1 MLYNI
6 ILTMEGDKIISLL
19 NTEGYF
25 LFKNVIPKTEIEFAK
40 KNIKGTKIKYGNLLK
55 FIDTNMLPVV
65 NKKLDW
71 KLINTKYRISN
82 NNNSSDAT
90 GLHRDIQLHKE
101 KHIPIFTCLSYLDEE
116 IMELIPGSHSKP
128 VIEAHN
134 LLKYYN
140 KRIRLRIKPGD
151 ILLFNASMIHR
162 GIFYKNN
169 NPNRRLIQLFDCIP
183 KELFRRIQPR
193 ILHLPCLDKC
203 SSSFSGLIKYISKME
218 FLISIVIFINY
229 LNVARG
235 YGTNYNFV
243 SKEYLGLSTEAN
255 QDRLEPKY
263 NKDIWED
270 SNLYITRGD
279 LVNNPKDKI
288 SYYFFYSQLLNSILF
303 TIYIIVFIV
312 IVIYLLKLSFSS

>member
-1 MLYNI
+1 
-6 ILTMEGDKIISLL
+6 
-19 NTEGYF
+19 
-25 LFKNVIPKTEIEFAK
+25 
-40 KNIKGTKIKYGNLLK
+40 
-55 FIDTNMLPVV
+55 MLPVV

-101 KHIPIFTCLSYLDEE
+101 KHIPIFTFLSYLDEA

-183 KELFRRIQPR
+183 KELFGRIHPK

-203 SSSFSGLIKYISKME
+203 SSSFSGLMKYISKME

-235 YGTNYNFV
+235 YGKNYNFV

-270 SNLYITRGD
+270 SNLYITRRD

-288 SYYFFYSQLLNSILF
+288 SYYFSIRNC
-303 TIYIIVFIV
+303 
-312 IVIYLLKLSFSS
+312 